1 MKNIFE
7 VINENIDIVNKNVLD
22 MMKKI
27 DAMEQEIIALSIM
40 FKAPDQPTIPG
51 EDGASTESRE
61 SQKTL
66 DL

>member
-22 MMKKI
+22 MMKKVE
-27 DAMEQEIIALSIM
+27 AMGQEMIALSLM
-40 FKAPDQPTIPG
+40 FKAPEQPTIPG

>member
-7 VINENIDIVNKNVLD
+7 VINENINTMNENVIDL
-22 MMKKI
+22 MKKVTSI
-27 DAMEQEIIALSIM
+27 EQEVIALSLM
-40 FKAPDQPTIPG
+40 FKAPEQPTIPG
-51 EDGASTESRE
+51 EDGVSTESRE